1 MKELQQ
7 ALSEIQSI
15 RTQVARDSEFRG
27 YGPASIAVSGI
38 LALLVAAAQA
48 QWMAKHSKTDV
59 ATWLG
64 TRPSPVIA

>member
-15 RTQVARDSEFRG
+15 RTQVARGTEFRG
-27 YGPASIAVSGI
+27 YGPASIAVSGL

-48 QWMAKHSKTDV
+48 Q
-59 ATWLG
+59 
-64 TRPSPVIA
+64 